1 MEGGNAGIVLVTRM
15 LRSRV
20 MQDAYMDVSGT
31 RPWKVE
37 GRTMQEA
44 IVENDSGDKVEQL
57 PRNDCS
63 APTQIMGL

>member
-1 MEGGNAGIVLVTRM
+1 MDLGG
-15 LRSRV
+15 SV
-20 MQDAYMDVSGT
+20 MQDAYMDIGGT

-57 PRNDCS
+57 SRGGS
-63 APTQIMGL
+63 FTAPL